1 MKEHTDEVL
10 LSVKESSATVDS
22 TSSDEIAARRGTIEG
37 IFGEGE
43 DMVVNVASGDDHG
56 VTGGEVGSNGVME
69 EGTESQKSNRDQ
81 VKEVSDDLVESRGV
95 SLEKVEVVKEVIQ
108 EDVVGTTVASGS
120 NCDDRKSGNG
130 SVVGDCKMDSE
141 PASKEPEAGGGEIEV
156 MESVQIV
163 AHGDHVV
170 EEKTQKET
178 EVLSSS
184 KVPESI
190 EGLVVAVEEGLVVK
204 DKAKD
209 DVNNQTLLTDRVTGE
224 DNAHVN
230 TKNTENQDGVDQ
242 TNKESFQSAIEGA
255 ENGSQDPG
263 TADFKRTVESMNAE
277 PPTTMKEEGCVTDEK
292 AGKDEDFD
300 STKLPESLTR
310 VDEVVVEECLAGK
323 DETVHKDAENL
334 DQKVEV
340 DQTSKDESSQSII
353 EARTDKEPKFEDSKM
368 VDEPQTI
375 EGEIAVK
382 DKKEDAERGLI
393 RETMDKPTCSAQE
406 VTDGNHVTD
415 EKTVKVDV
423 LNSSKIQQ
431 SLTMAS
437 LGLEDVDVVVV
448 DEGSEVKN
456 EAQDSVSVELS
467 LVCADNQSL
476 PTDAVDAGTSEADQ
490 KIEVAVC
497 NKVNEV
503 ILVENQSMNDNVVTD
518 TSIPGVDTDMGVQ
531 TSKVE
536 PATVGGDLTNFQED
550 QGLIVDASNEGNEII
565 TSHIQIPDSTVGV
578 AYGSHGVLPANS
590 EFSYEEAHMDRGE
603 DAGMDI
609 DEVLGWKDEI
619 HSLQDGD
626 QTMDPTN
633 LSNIEEQ
640 ETESL
645 EHNVEAEHWNKMSV
659 SLQQSGYFPRP
670 EHEGKFS
677 VSDLV
682 WGQVE
687 SHLWPGQ
694 IFDPSDASEKA
705 MMHHKKGCLLVAY
718 FGDRTFAWNDSTVL
732 KPFREYFSQVDRH
745 MNSEAFNMA
754 VHCALVEVSRRVEL
768 GLTCSCIPHDIYDN
782 IKRQIVENSGI
793 KQESSRRQGLDKSAS
808 VNSFEPD
815 KLVDYVRILAK
826 FPYNESDKME
836 LTMAM
841 AQLSSYGRFKGY
853 RQLAEF
859 QSCAA
864 LLEAE
869 EVVKDEVCFEDG
881 SKKRKALDSISDGL
895 EKRPTLHTEAVEA
908 KPSFEVGAIIQKV
921 ASQPAGAPLKDEPAD
936 DIAGRTVSVQSPGP
950 TLMGH
955 QENMLSQLHF
965 AARDPLKG
973 YSFMNTIIPFFRNH
987 RAAVLSKSRLN
998 MSGEARKRKTSN
1010 NNEPDEFEFDDVNDS
1025 YWTDRMIQNLPEE
1038 QVLQENPARVA
1049 EHQIVAYEQEKP
1061 PVKPARRSNKKRFFS
1076 SNHEIEANE
1085 QSELIAR
1092 RQLNL
1097 ATEVLMKF
1105 ASGIYFPSEIHL
1117 NKMFRR
1123 FGPLMESETEVDR
1136 QSGRARVVFKKCSD
1150 AEVAHSSAGKF
1161 NIFGSISVNYELNY
1175 TPLISYKPLPLPV
1188 AQD

>member
-1 MKEHTDEVL
+1 MKEHTDDVL

-43 DMVVNVASGDDHG
+43 DMVVNVASADDHG

-81 VKEVSDDLVESRGV
+81 VKEVSDDLVESRVV

-108 EDVVGTTVASGS
+108 EDVVVTLASGL
-120 NCDDRKSGNG
+120 NCDDQKSGNG
-130 SVVGDCKMDSE
+130 PVVGDFKMDSE
-141 PASKEPEAGGGEIEV
+141 PASKEPEASGGEIEV
-156 MESVQIV
+156 TESVRIV
-163 AHGDHVV
+163 VDEDLVV
-170 EEKTQKET
+170 GEKTQKET

-184 KVPESI
+184 KVLESI
-190 EGLVVAVEEGLVVK
+190 EEGS
-204 DKAKD
+204 DSKD
-209 DVNNQTLLTDRVTGE
+209 DVNNQSLLTERVKSE
-224 DNAHVN
+224 DNAHVS
-230 TKNTENQDGVDQ
+230 TKNTENRDGVDQ
-242 TNKESFQSAIEGA
+242 TDKESFQSTVEGA
-255 ENGSQDPG
+255 QNSG
-263 TADFKRTVESMNAE
+263 TADSKTTVESMDAE
-277 PPTTMKEEGCVTDEK
+277 PQITMKEEGCVMDEK
-292 AGKDEDFD
+292 TGKDEVFD
-300 STKLPESLTR
+300 STKIPESQTR

-323 DETVHKDAENL
+323 DETVHEDAENL
-334 DQKVEV
+334 DQKAEV
-340 DQTSKDESSQSII
+340 DQTSKEESSQSTL
-353 EARTDKEPKFEDSKM
+353 EVRTDNESKCEDSKM
-368 VDEPQTI
+368 NDEPQII
-375 EGEIAVK
+375 EGEVDVK
-382 DKKEDAERGLI
+382 DKKDDLEGGST
-393 RETMDKPTCSAQE
+393 RETVEQPMGSVQE
-406 VTDGNHVTD
+406 VADGNHVTD
-415 EKTVKVDV
+415 EKTIKDDV
-423 LNSSKIQQ
+423 SNSSKISQ

-456 EAQDSVSVELS
+456 EAQDSVSMELS
-467 LVCADNQSL
+467 LVCADNQIL
-476 PTDAVDAGTSEADQ
+476 PTEVVDAGTGEVDQ
-490 KIEVAVC
+490 KVEVAAFS
-497 NKVNEV
+497 KVNEV
-503 ILVENQSMNDNVVTD
+503 ILVENQSMNDDVVTD
-518 TSIPGVDTDMGVQ
+518 SSKPDVDTDMGVQ

-536 PATVGGDLTNFQED
+536 PATVGGISSNFQED
-550 QGLIVDASNEGNEII
+550 QGLIADSSNEGNEISA
-565 TSHIQIPDSTVGV
+565 SHIQIPDSTVGIV
-578 AYGSHGVLPANS
+578 YGSHGVLPANS

-619 HSLQDGD
+619 QSLQEGD
-626 QTMDPTN
+626 QMMDPIN
-633 LSNIEEQ
+633 LSNVEEQ
-640 ETESL
+640 LTESL
-645 EHNVEAEHWNKMSV
+645 EHNVEAEQWNKMLV
-659 SLQQSGYFPRP
+659 SLQQSCYFPPP
-670 EHEGKFS
+670 EYEGKFS

-705 MMHHKKGCLLVAY
+705 MMHHKKDSFLVAY

-732 KPFREYFSQVDRH
+732 KPFRAYFSQMCRH
-745 MNSEAFNMA
+745 TNSEAFNMA

-793 KQESSRRQGLDKSAS
+793 KQESSRRQGLDKSAR

-815 KLVDYVRILAK
+815 KLVDY
-826 FPYNESDKME
+826 
-836 LTMAM
+836 
-841 AQLSSYGRFKGY
+841 LSSYGRFKGY

-859 QSCAA
+859 QSCVD

-869 EVVKDEVCFEDG
+869 EVFKDEICFEVEDG

-908 KPSFEVGAIIQKV
+908 KPSLKVGAIIQKV
-921 ASQPAGAPLKDEPAD
+921 ASQPTGAPLNGEAAD
-936 DIAGRTVSVQSPGP
+936 HIAGNTVSIQTPG
-950 TLMGH
+950 
-955 QENMLSQLHF
+955 
-965 AARDPLKG
+965 
-973 YSFMNTIIPFFRNH
+973 H

-998 MSGEARKRKTSN
+998 SPGEARKRKTSN
-1010 NNEPDEFEFDDVNDS
+1010 ENEPDEFEFDDVNDS
-1025 YWTDRMIQNLPEE
+1025 YWTDRIIQNHPEE
-1038 QVLQENPARVA
+1038 QVLQENPARGG

-1061 PVKPARRSNKKRFFS
+1061 PVKPTRRSNKKRFFS
-1076 SNHEIEANE
+1076 DNHEIAANE

-1092 RQLNL
+1092 RQQNL

-1105 ASGIYFPSEIHL
+1105 AGGIYFPSEIHL

-1150 AEVAHSSAGKF
+1150 AEVAHGSAGRF

-1175 TPLISYKPLPLPV
+1175 TPLISYKPLPLPLT
-1188 AQD
+1188 QDSGHAW